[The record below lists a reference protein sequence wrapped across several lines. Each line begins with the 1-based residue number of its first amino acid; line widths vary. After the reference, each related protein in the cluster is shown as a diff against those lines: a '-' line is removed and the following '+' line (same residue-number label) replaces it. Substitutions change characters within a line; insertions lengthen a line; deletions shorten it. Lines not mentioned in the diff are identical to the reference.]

1 MVFSSFN
8 AGMVTT
14 SFMDGSS
21 STAASWRVGKRG
33 MVATPYRRYKPCER
47 NTKGDTPQG
56 AGPIGSANRAH
67 RARRAR
73 WDNLG
78 CRTLSAVNGVEGK
91 ISRLHGGHGHAACGW
106 DNFLFPLR
114 WKWVVHGGQV
124 GRAGSLQLARRSP
137 HHPGSRGESCKSGP
151 GGFPP

>member
-47 NTKGDTPQG
+47 NTGGDTPRG

-91 ISRLHGGHGHAACGW
+91 ISRLHGGHGHAERGW

-114 WKWVVHGGQV
+114 WKWVVHGGD
-124 GRAGSLQLARRSP
+124 GS
-137 HHPGSRGESCKSGP
+137 PGNFPALSCPQRVFADLVRPTHSQGSHGE
-151 GGFPP
+151 